1 MHSYPET
8 NHTVAATF
16 FISSI
21 SHFMELYIAMPLQ
34 IWGQDK
40 FLCRDSMFIH
50 SKIQNQNWPSKQ
62 EYLTAVA
69 LLDKTTA
76 VSLSL

>member
-1 MHSYPET
+1 
-8 NHTVAATF
+8 
-16 FISSI
+16 
-21 SHFMELYIAMPLQ
+21 MELYIATPLQ

-50 SKIQNQNWPSKQ
+50 SKIQNQNSPSKQ

-69 LLDKTTA
+69 LTDETTP
-76 VSLSL
+76 VSHSL